1 MRPGF
6 DSRTTQCLFLLNLF
20 PFFLFSR
27 AAKKKRGNC
36 LLHPGMLKTKI
47 KVVHHKIQIA
57 QAEGSPPWGGE
68 NGRLRGGLCY
78 FRPARAVA
86 RPKNGGGKSIA
97 VCRIRTCE
105 GDPNCFRGNRRNH
118 LAKTAPYQKRDF
130 RAKLFSHSLFRVWRE
145 QRAVKKKE
153 HSFAICCNTS
163 MARWPSGLRRYV
175 QVVVRKGVGSNPT
188 LVSFFLSFFA
198 RCARKAELSAQCP
211 ERKTSI

>member
-1 MRPGF
+1 MPF
-6 DSRTTQCLFLLNLF
+6 SFEPFPLF
-20 PFFLFSR
+20 PFFPCCK
-27 AAKKKRGNC
+27 KKKRKLSLTSWNAENKNKSRSSQNSNR
-36 LLHPGMLKTKI
+36 PGKGI
-47 KVVHHKIQIA
+47 
-57 QAEGSPPWGGE
+57 PPLARGE